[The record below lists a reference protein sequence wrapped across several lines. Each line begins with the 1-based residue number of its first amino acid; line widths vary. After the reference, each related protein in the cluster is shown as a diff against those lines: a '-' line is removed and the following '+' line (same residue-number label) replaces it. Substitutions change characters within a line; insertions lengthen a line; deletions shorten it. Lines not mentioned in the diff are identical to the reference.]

1 MTMPGLSISVTT
13 PIEQL
18 LTPLHRWQGVQ
29 LSTGPFGFAALQA
42 FIPLSLDESFYIYD
56 RPGLPTVTAHYAG
69 ALVWEGRLEDV
80 SITTNGV
87 QLGAY
92 GYWRGYQEV
101 PLNRT
106 WPSRTIR
113 QMVQDIVSDVNAVN
127 SFMSSNTALI
137 QDNGLTVAEV
147 FEDVPASQAL
157 TRLVK
162 YGDNQ
167 TPPRLWEVGVWEDKV
182 LHFRPRGDNNRA
194 WYVDVA
200 ALQLDRTL
208 ETLWN
213 SAYVV
218 YRSAVGTRLVT
229 ATANDQPAI
238 DRYGLTRRAAISFDT
253 QTLARAETV
262 RDAFLDDH
270 KNPPMAANVA
280 FTALYDASGTR
291 WPLFFARA
299 GDTLTIRNLPSTS
312 SIDVDRIRTF
322 RIGETRCQI
331 PLHAPPTLTVVPEGP
346 RLTPI
351 TPIAPQLIAV
361 GLPPI
366 APGGEPGAVVGG
378 PPVPPPEG
386 GAVGLPPIPPF

>member
-1 MTMPGLSISVTT
+1 MPGLSISVTT
-13 PIEQL
+13 PSEQL

-29 LSTGPFGFAALQA
+29 FSTGPFGFASLTAFVALAWDMA
-42 FIPLSLDESFYIYD
+42 FYLFD
-56 RPGLPTVTAHYAG
+56 RPGLPTVVAQYNG

-80 SITTNGV
+80 SITTGGV

-113 QMVQDIVSDVNAVN
+113 QMVQDIASDVNTVN

-157 TRLVK
+157 TRLAQ

-182 LHFRPRGDNNRA
+182 LHFRPRGDNSRA
-194 WYVDVA
+194 WYVDVT
-200 ALQLDRTL
+200 ALTLDRTL

-218 YRSAVGTRLVT
+218 YRSAAGTRLVT

-262 RDAFLDDH
+262 RDAFLNDQKD
-270 KNPPMAANVA
+270 PQVMASIA
-280 FTALYDASGTR
+280 FDRLYDAAGGR
-291 WPLFFARA
+291 WPLFFARS

-312 SIDVDRIRTF
+312 SVDVDRIRTF
-322 RIGETRCQI
+322 RIGETRYDADQDV
-331 PLHAPPTLTVVPEGP
+331 LAVTPEGP

-351 TPIAPQLIAV
+351 TPVAPQLIAV

-378 PPVPPPEG
+378 PPM
-386 GAVGLPPIPPF
+386 PPF